1 MESWA
6 GPDTQAYAADWQ
18 SVLPALTSAAERL
31 TTLARLLVEQAD
43 EQDAG
48 SGRGEGPDPGGLG
61 SPLGRRPDGTGLDPR
76 QALAGLSLPGLP
88 SGSTL
93 RDWRDRG
100 IKMGIRNAVPTM
112 PGLGPLLE
120 ISYERWQQT
129 ELTWF
134 EGLFVP
140 WLWPQK
146 WRNTYFDVVDD
157 GTDWANDVYK
167 DHVRDLPGF
176 RDARWAAHKA
186 GDVVELIDPY
196 VTRYGPPGSG
206 FGWGMFK
213 DTVNETTEILDDPKG
228 WWDQASGLDQLGV
241 AASVVPAAGWA
252 GKGVV
257 MTTKRLLKGVVNDS
271 DLLRK
276 LADDRGSIPVDF
288 GFGKDNPRPGDYPEW
303 VVYSKK
309 PSSAH
314 PLPEDFEPGW
324 AATKPGGERGMDYQ
338 EQVTGIE
345 RLPDGRVPEYIV
357 RDPATDHPVAF
368 DGHESAS
375 GSTPEKFTDAKD
387 GYTSLVTD
395 PGTPWA
401 DGMTDSL
408 LEQAER
414 QSSAV
419 PDGAV
424 LEWSVSDPDSARAI
438 RKLLN
443 NEGYTNIDVV
453 YVPKER

>member
-1 MESWA
+1 M
-6 GPDTQAYAADWQ
+6 
-18 SVLPALTSAAERL
+18 
-31 TTLARLLVEQAD
+31 
-43 EQDAG
+43 
-48 SGRGEGPDPGGLG
+48 
-61 SPLGRRPDGTGLDPR
+61 
-76 QALAGLSLPGLP
+76 
-88 SGSTL
+88 
-93 RDWRDRG
+93 
-100 IKMGIRNAVPTM
+100 
-112 PGLGPLLE
+112 
-120 ISYERWQQT
+120 
-129 ELTWF
+129 
-134 EGLFVP
+134 P

-288 GFGKDNPRPGDYPEW
+288 GFGKDNPRPGDYPE
-303 VVYSKK
+303 
-309 PSSAH
+309 
-314 PLPEDFEPGW
+314 
-324 AATKPGGERGMDYQ
+324 
-338 EQVTGIE
+338 
-345 RLPDGRVPEYIV
+345 
-357 RDPATDHPVAF
+357 
-368 DGHESAS
+368 
-375 GSTPEKFTDAKD
+375 
-387 GYTSLVTD
+387 
-395 PGTPWA
+395 
-401 DGMTDSL
+401 
-408 LEQAER
+408 
-414 QSSAV
+414 
-419 PDGAV
+419 
-424 LEWSVSDPDSARAI
+424 
-438 RKLLN
+438 
-443 NEGYTNIDVV
+443 
-453 YVPKER
+453 